1 MERECEFQYVWEYF
15 FFLLWLFLS
24 TEDRF
29 FCVFFVDIF
38 ESNIDYNEI
47 YFFNWV
53 IVRVNLIFL

>member
-24 TEDRF
+24 MEDCF

-47 YFFNWV
+47 QFFNWV